1 MVAMAAM
8 SESEPQPVIER
19 IQYDEFGLFHENAAE
34 YGLVFDSPPVVRRAE
49 VPVDGGRSVSA
60 LVWGDVAAEAIEVV
74 FVHGGSQNA
83 HTWDTTIMALG
94 RSAVAVDLPGHGH
107 SGWRDDGAY
116 SPMNLADDI
125 AVAIAALAPNAR
137 LVVGM
142 SLGGLTSMELAV
154 RHPRLVRSLVMID
167 ITPGVNRAKTKA
179 VVDFVNG
186 PQSFPSFESLLART
200 KEHNPTRSES
210 SLRRGILHNAKQLDD
225 GSWQWRYDRSS
236 HARSDAPEPD
246 ASQAAEAA
254 DATVASLSPLWD
266 DFERIACPLVLV
278 RGALSPVVDDDDVAE
293 ARRRQPSL
301 VVEVVDGAGHS
312 IQGDRPVELAALVGR
327 VLG

>member
-34 YGLVFDSPPVVRRAE
+34 YGLAFDSPPVVRRAD

-312 IQGDRPVELAALVGR
+312 IQGDRPVELAALVGG